1 MNKNFVLPVLF
12 AISLLSASCNPEEVI
27 GSTDTDTDN
36 SSTQVEVSSDYDW
49 NDTNVKTITFN
60 GSSISSSS
68 TDVTI
73 SETQATITA
82 GGYYIVTGTLTNGQL
97 VINANSEEVKIQLN
111 GVTISNS
118 STTPFFIKKAG
129 KVIVFLPSGTTN
141 TFSDASSY
149 SNSDEPNGCIF
160 SNSYLGFTG
169 DGTLKV
175 TGKYTDGISSDDQIV
190 IKSGTINVTAVDDGI
205 RGKDYL
211 VIHGG
216 NITATSTSGHALKS
230 DNTDTGYGYVKI
242 DGGTLTLASTSGKG
256 IKAVNK
262 YTQENGDITITK
274 SFEGIESYSI
284 NVNGGT
290 LNITSSN
297 DGINATAGTVSG
309 GTESNDGSNFNMTG
323 GTLITSC
330 TNGDAIDSNG
340 NITISGG
347 VIVANGPSSGV
358 EEAVDFNGSL
368 NMNGGVFIGAG
379 SNSNMT
385 KAMSASSTQPNM
397 FITSSSMISSSTLI
411 NIRIGTD
418 DVITF
423 KPKYGGYKFLFSA
436 PEMTKGASYTI
447 YTGGNYSN
455 GTNTGG
461 YYTGGTYTEGTSKK
475 SGTLS
480 TSGTVNKI
488 SL

>member
-1 MNKNFVLPVLF
+1 MNAKLILSILF
-12 AISLLSASCNPEEVI
+12 AISLLSASCHPEDI
-27 GSTDTDTDN
+27 TSNTDTDT
-36 SSTQVEVSSDYDW
+36 SSTQTESSSDYDW
-49 NDTNVKTITFN
+49 DDTNVKTITLN

-73 SETQATITA
+73 SSTQATITA
-82 GGYYIVTGTLTNGQL
+82 GGYYIITGTLTNGQL
-97 VINANSEEVKIQLN
+97 VVNANSEEVKIQLN
-111 GVTISNS
+111 GVTVSNS
-118 STTPFFIKKAG
+118 STSPFFIKKAG
-129 KVIVFLPSGTTN
+129 KVIIFLPSGTTN
-141 TFSDASSY
+141 TFTDASSY
-149 SNSDEPNGCIF
+149 SNSDEPNSCIF
-160 SNSYLGFTG
+160 SNTYLGFTG
-169 DGTLKV
+169 EGTLKV
-175 TGKYTDGISSDDQIV
+175 TGKHADGISCDDQIV

-230 DNTDTGYGYVKI
+230 DNTDAGYGYVKI
-242 DGGTLTLASTSGKG
+242 DGGIFTLASTSGKG
-256 IKAVNK
+256 IKAANK

-274 SFEGIESYSI
+274 SFEGIESYNI
-284 NVNGGT
+284 TMNGGT
-290 LNITSSN
+290 LNIISSN
-297 DGINATAGTVSG
+297 DGINATAGTVQG
-309 GTESNDGSNFNMTG
+309 GTESNDGSSFNMTG

-340 NITISGG
+340 NATVTGG
-347 VIVANGPSSGV
+347 IIVANGPTSGV
-358 EEAVDFNGSL
+358 EEAVDINGSF

-385 KAMSASSTQPNM
+385 KAMSTSSTQPNM
-397 FITSSSMISSSTLI
+397 YITSNSMISSSTFI
-411 NIRIGTD
+411 NIRIGTN

-423 KPKYGGYKFLFSA
+423 KPKYGGYKFHLSA
-436 PEMTKGASYTI
+436 PAMTKGVSYTI
-447 YTGGNYSN
+447 FTGGTYSN

-461 YYTGGTYTEGTSKK
+461 YYTGGTYTEGTSKN

-480 TSGTVNKI
+480 TSSTVNKI